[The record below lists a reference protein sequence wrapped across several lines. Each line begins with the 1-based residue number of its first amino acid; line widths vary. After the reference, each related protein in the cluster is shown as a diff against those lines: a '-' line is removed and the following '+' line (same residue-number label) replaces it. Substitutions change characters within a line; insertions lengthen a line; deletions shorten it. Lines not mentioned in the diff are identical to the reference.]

1 MMTNANMLL
10 DLYACP
16 AEPTRWSHCLD
27 EVCRRLNVRSAV
39 VQRMR
44 RSEQGLH
51 QLWTVRD
58 SFSTAHADLHDRL
71 VNNSE
76 NPRYDTDAIDPAI
89 FGRVLRDDEYFSNS
103 SEAAVT
109 RFRQRLDSASL
120 GKAIGALQLVSGD
133 EAISV
138 MVHRAVEDRRAFDS
152 DEEGLLLELLPHI
165 AQASQLGWQ
174 MLESTRRLER
184 MQAIADALEVGM
196 VCLDRAGR
204 VDWANDAAGRIL
216 RDSVHLSLTQT
227 RLRAALAQD
236 REKLDR
242 LVQMETAGKV
252 PLIVLGAGEADEV
265 QVMRVESGAGDDCTM
280 LLLAMPRLQRS
291 APLDTAAQMLGI
303 TRAEARV
310 STAILQGSSIADY
323 ARSRGLSEGGVRNQL
338 KQVFAKT
345 GLRRQSDVVG
355 YLSRSVTALA
365 RPASFDGD

>member
-1 MMTNANMLL
+1 MTNANMLL

-16 AEPTRWSHCLD
+16 SEPARWSPCLD
-27 EVCRRLNVRSAV
+27 ELCRRLNVKSAV

-44 RSEQGLH
+44 RSSQRLE

-76 NPRYDTDAIDPAI
+76 NPRYDTDVIDPAI
-89 FGRVLRDDEYFSNS
+89 FGRVLHDDEYFSNS

-120 GKAIGALQLVSGD
+120 GKAIGALQLVSGN

-138 MVHRAVEDRRAFDS
+138 MVHRDAEERRAFDS
-152 DEEGLLLELLPHI
+152 EEEGLLLELLPHI

-174 MLESTRRLER
+174 MLESTRRFER
-184 MQAIADALEVGM
+184 MQAMADALAMGM

-204 VDWANDAAGRIL
+204 VEWANHAAGL
-216 RDSVHLSLTQT
+216 MLEDCSHLSLSQT
-227 RLRAALAQD
+227 RLRAVRAQD

-242 LVQMETAGKV
+242 LCVGEQFAPDKLAV
-252 PLIVLGAGEADEV
+252 FGAGEPDEV
-265 QVMRVESGAGDDCTM
+265 QMLRVEAGSGDEGTTT
-280 LLLAMPRLQRS
+280 LLLAMPRMQRS
-291 APLDTAAQMLGI
+291 APLDAAAQMLGI
-303 TRAEARV
+303 TMAEARV

-323 ARSRGLSEGGVRNQL
+323 AQSRGLSEGGVRNQL

-355 YLSRSVTALA
+355 YLARSVTAFA
-365 RPASFDGD
+365 RPASFDDD

>member
-1 MMTNANMLL
+1 MTNANMLL

-16 AEPTRWSHCLD
+16 AQPTRWSHCLD

-44 RSEQGLH
+44 RSEHGLH
-51 QLWTVRD
+51 QLWTARD

-76 NPRYDTDAIDPAI
+76 NPRYDIDAIDPTI
-89 FGRVLRDDEYFSNS
+89 FGRVLRDDEYFANS

-109 RFRQRLDSASL
+109 RFRQRLDRASL
-120 GKAIGALQLVSGD
+120 GCAIGALQLVTGD

-138 MVHRAVEDRRAFDS
+138 MIHRDAEERRAFDS
-152 DEEGLLLELLPHI
+152 EEEGLLLELLPHI

-174 MLESTRRLER
+174 MLESTRRLEW
-184 MQAIADALEVGM
+184 MQAMADALAVGM

-204 VDWANDAAGRIL
+204 VEWANHAAGL
-216 RDSVHLSLTQT
+216 MLEDCSHLSLPQT
-227 RLRAALAQD
+227 RLRAVRAQD
-236 REKLDR
+236 RPKLDQ
-242 LVQMETAGKV
+242 LCDGDNSGSVNLAV
-252 PLIVLGAGEADEV
+252 FGAGEPDEV
-265 QVMRVESGAGDDCTM
+265 QMLRVESRAGDEGTTT
-280 LLLAMPRLQRS
+280 LLLAMPRMQRS
-291 APLDTAAQMLGI
+291 APLDAAAQMLGI
-303 TRAEARV
+303 TKAEARV
-310 STAILQGSSIADY
+310 STAILHGSSIADF

-355 YLSRSVTALA
+355 YLARSVTAFA
-365 RPASFDGD
+365 QPTSFDGD